1 MGVLDV
7 APAFRSAVTAFP
19 TLEEGLALQAS
30 LLEGDRA
37 IEAWRGLSKTA
48 KAPEGAGIAWIA
60 PLLMAN
66 LRRLLPEDPWV
77 RDNPHFLTLC
87 ELKARSTLESAQTTL
102 RTLEEASVPT
112 LALKGLALGVSVYP
126 SPGLRTVSD
135 LDILV
140 AGSDLGRAVEALLG
154 KGFRSGAA
162 APRTRGELRANHAQ
176 VLVPARRHEPTLDLH
191 WHVLASARADDDDA
205 YFWKEARPLKVGAAT
220 TLSLRPED
228 QLLHVLV
235 HGVRWTR
242 VPHVR
247 WVADAALILRA
258 AQGAFDAERFLEG
271 MKRFD
276 AVVPVQEGLREVARL
291 LGEGRELLE
300 RAASLKPSRFS
311 TRAFKAR
318 ATAYEDRSVA
328 DRIALRVESALW
340 SHRAWRAPRRNSV
353 R

>member
-1 MGVLDV
+1 MGTGS
-7 APAFRSAVTAFP
+7 RSTLTAFP
-19 TLEEGLALQAS
+19 TPEEGLALQAS

-37 IEAWRGLSKTA
+37 IAAWRALSKTA
-48 KAPEGAGIAWIA
+48 AAPAGAGIAWIA

-66 LRRLLPEDPWV
+66 LKRLVPGDPWV
-77 RDNPHFLTLC
+77 RDHPHFLTLC
-87 ELKARSTLESAQTTL
+87 ELKARAILESARNAL
-102 RTLEEASVPT
+102 RALEEASVPT
-112 LALKGLALGVSVYP
+112 MALKGLALGVSVYP

-140 AGSDLGRAVEALLG
+140 PGSDFPRAVEALGG
-154 KGFRSGAA
+154 KGHRGGPA
-162 APRTRGELRANHAQ
+162 APRNQGDLRANHAQ
-176 VLVPARRHEPTLDLH
+176 VLVPAKRHEPTLDLH

-205 YFWKEARPLKVGAAT
+205 YFWNAALPIKVGTVA

-242 VPHVR
+242 MPHVR
-247 WVADAALILRA
+247 WVADAALLLRA
-258 AQGAFDAERFLEG
+258 TRDAFDVDRFLEG
-271 MKRFD
+271 AKRFD
-276 AVVPVQEGLREVARL
+276 VVVPVQEGLGHVAEL

-300 RAASLKPSRFS
+300 RSLTLKRSRFS

-318 ATAYEDRSVA
+318 ATAYEDRNVT

-340 SHRAWRAPRRNSV
+340 SHRARRAPRR
-353 R
+353 RPLR